1 MRYGGAALLAMGIVA
16 SVGHGQ
22 TRSFTF
28 CPASRPL
35 RALEIVFYD
44 ADFLFLTRG
53 YGSADDP
60 GGNTTPGFFV
70 HSNAQ
75 NRWIEIR
82 SVSTTDGQF
91 GKSRSDI
98 PAEALRL
105 EMISVSWDFTGLAA
119 KEFAELPLMTS
130 GSIVLPDSIAYEPST
145 GRYMLDFMPSLR
157 DIPVARTVLYIRR
170 ADLGDAFFAKP
181 PYPVPPEC
189 RRE

>member
-1 MRYGGAALLAMGIVA
+1 MRYGVAALLAMGIVA
-16 SVGHGQ
+16 STGHGQ

-28 CPASRPL
+28 CPAGSPV
-35 RALEIVFYD
+35 RAFEIVFYD
-44 ADFLFLTRG
+44 ADFLFVTRG
-53 YGSADDP
+53 YGSAGDP

-70 HSNAQ
+70 HSKAQ

-82 SVSTTDGQF
+82 DVSTKDGRF
-91 GKSRSDI
+91 GKSRSDV

-105 EMISVSWDFTGLAA
+105 GMISVSWDFTGLAA

-130 GSIVLPDSIAYEPST
+130 GSIALPDSIAYEPST
-145 GRYMLDFMPSLR
+145 GRYMLDFMSSMR

-170 ADLGDAFFAKP
+170 ADLIDAFAKP
-181 PYPVPPEC
+181 PYPEPPDC